1 MSKDRYTTRS
11 DCPVTEPTRDRRRRR
26 RRRGVRSHRGPGT
39 GLRTVHEFSAGGLVV
54 DGLDLGVPV
63 VALIRTATRR
73 GCKRWTVP
81 KGHIEVGEKA
91 EEAAIREIAEETGI
105 YGEVLA
111 PLGTSEYWFKAQD
124 RIVHKTVHH
133 YLLRFVGGELCANDH
148 EVTEVAWVPLD
159 ELPSRFSHADEREL
173 GQIATRL
180 IAVLRTQGRAALPPL
195 PHSTPRRRPQTHSIA
210 SNTADP
216 TGLPTKTRRRGAG
229 QAT

>member
-1 MSKDRYTTRS
+1 
-11 DCPVTEPTRDRRRRR
+11 VTEPTRDRRRPR
-26 RRRGVRSHRGPGT
+26 RRRGRPHHGPGN
-39 GLRTVHEFSAGGLVV
+39 GLRTVHEYSAGGLVV
-54 DGLDLGVPV
+54 DGLDRDVPV

-81 KGHIEVGEKA
+81 KGHIEIGEKA
-91 EEAAIREIAEETGI
+91 EQAAIREIAEETGI
-105 YGEVLA
+105 SGEILA

-133 YLLRFVGGELCANDH
+133 YLLRFVDGELCANDH
-148 EVTEVAWVPLD
+148 EVVEVAWVPLD

-173 GQIATRL
+173 GQIAADL
-180 IAVLRTQGRAALPPL
+180 VAVLRTQGRAALPPL

-216 TGLPTKTRRRGAG
+216 TGPRGAASGRGAG